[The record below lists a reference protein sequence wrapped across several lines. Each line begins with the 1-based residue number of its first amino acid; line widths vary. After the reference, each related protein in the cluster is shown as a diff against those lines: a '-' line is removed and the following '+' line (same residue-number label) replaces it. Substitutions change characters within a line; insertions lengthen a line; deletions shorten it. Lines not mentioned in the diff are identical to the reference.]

1 MSQIPENL
9 KYTQEHEWVRVEEDG
24 TVVIGITDYAQAS
37 LGDITFVELP
47 ETDES
52 FETGDTF
59 GVVESVKEASDLF
72 MPLAGKVIETNEA
85 LMESPESVNSDPY
98 GEAWLIRIKPDDTSG
113 LGALMDPASY
123 ADIVG

>member
-24 TVVIGITDYAQAS
+24 TVVIGVTDYAQSS

-52 FETGDTF
+52 FESGDTF
-59 GVVESVKEASDLF
+59 GVVESVKAASDLY

-85 LMESPESVNSDPY
+85 LMDSPESVNSDPY

-113 LGALMDPASY
+113 LNALMDPTAY

>member
-24 TVVIGITDYAQAS
+24 TVVIGITDYAQSS

-52 FETGDTF
+52 FESGDTF
-59 GVVESVKEASDLF
+59 GVVESVKAASDLY

-85 LMESPESVNSDPY
+85 LMDSPESVNSDPY
-98 GEAWLIRIKPDDTSG
+98 GEAWLLRIKPDDATG
-113 LGALMDPASY
+113 LDALMDPAAY
-123 ADIVG
+123 ADIGG

>member
-9 KYTQEHEWVRVEEDG
+9 KYTQEHEWVRVEADG
-24 TVVIGITDYAQAS
+24 TVVVGITDYAQSS

-52 FETGDTF
+52 FESGDTF
-59 GVVESVKEASDLF
+59 GVVESVKAASDLY

-85 LMESPESVNSDPY
+85 LMDSPESVNADPY
-98 GEAWLIRIKPDDTSG
+98 GDAWLIRIEPDDASG
-113 LGALMDPASY
+113 LDALMDAKAY

>member
-24 TVVIGITDYAQAS
+24 TVVIGITDYAQSS

-52 FETGDTF
+52 FESGDTF
-59 GVVESVKEASDLF
+59 GVVESVKAASDLY

-85 LMESPESVNSDPY
+85 LMDSPQSVNSEPY
-98 GEAWLIRIKPDDTSG
+98 GEAWLIRVKPDDASG
-113 LGALMDPASY
+113 LDALMDATAY